1 MFTPNS
7 CCKTV
12 MITVPDKGKT
22 LIETLLLLEKTPLTR
37 SKPRVAE
44 DTTRPKEYGLVQ
56 GRRVMF
62 MFIAT
67 LRVEK
72 AAINAHCKLRQSSE
86 MVQSPEV
93 ARDRVWF
100 LTLLS
105 ESHIC
110 DRVTLGGQVGGSS
123 GGDGEGDGD
132 GEDEG
137 KGEDECDG
145 EDEGGGDSEG
155 ESDGDGEGDGRA
167 VEVSSVVVMSAQM
180 SAQCM

>member
-1 MFTPNS
+1 MVTPNS

-12 MITVPDKGKT
+12 MITVPEKAKT
-22 LIETLLLLEKTPLTR
+22 LIETLLLSEKTPLTR

-62 MFIAT
+62 SLKGT
-67 LRVEK
+67 LIPEK
-72 AAINAHCKLRQSSE
+72 VAINAHCKLRQSSE

-93 ARDRVWF
+93 AKDNVWF

-105 ESHIC
+105 ESHIW

-123 GGDGEGDGD
+123 GGDGEGEGEGEGEGN
-132 GEDEG
+132 GED
-137 KGEDECDG
+137 
-145 EDEGGGDSEG
+145 GGDSEG
-155 ESDGDGEGDGRA
+155 ESDGDGEDDGRA
-167 VEVSSVVVMSAQM
+167 AEAGSVVVMSAQM